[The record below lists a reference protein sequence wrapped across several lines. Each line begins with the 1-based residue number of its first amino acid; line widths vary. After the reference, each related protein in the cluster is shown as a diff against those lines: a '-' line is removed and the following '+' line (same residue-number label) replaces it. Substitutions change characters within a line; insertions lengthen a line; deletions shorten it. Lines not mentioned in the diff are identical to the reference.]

1 MQKATTGDEPQ
12 EPFDPLSTLPMPAG
26 PITVQVDPQ
35 GHPVTISIAPSFMPP
50 MGGLESLP
58 AHGLF
63 GFGDAAAGEAERS
76 GPLQA
81 VLTNLEKA
89 LGELG
94 KRVADFATNVAT
106 LEVTTYVSDSLATS
120 AAGQGGQFPDARRRA
135 YTSVKFD
142 GDTDVIVPTDAGQL
156 DEALW
161 QIHRDTVAQAQA
173 HREAMLKIVAE
184 LVSDLMPGIK

>member
-1 MQKATTGDEPQ
+1 MPKATTGDEPQ
-12 EPFDPLSTLPMPAG
+12 EPFDPASTLPAPAG
-26 PITVQVDPQ
+26 PVTVQVDPQ
-35 GHPVTISIAPSFMPP
+35 GHPVTISITPSLMPP
-50 MGGLESLP
+50 MGGLESMP

-63 GFGDAAAGEAERS
+63 GFGGQAEAEETRP

-81 VLTNLEKA
+81 VLANLEKA

-120 AAGQGGQFPDARRRA
+120 AADQAGRFPDARRRA

-184 LVSDLMPGIK
+184 LVSDLVPGIE